1 MEKLENKQF
10 PFQRSQRHVQTGKT
24 LLFSSECT
32 HKREINRRKK
42 RPRSKRKTWRIIW
55 ENTLTLRILWC
66 GSWKKKQEKQTTRQ
80 EKHRQKRRENP
91 EKSIRFPEANFSSLF
106 KFITEF
112 FSPAH
117 PPQTLRDESRTN
129 GGKLW
134 INIFYIYMWKMRALS
149 SLGNVCSICHTSVV
163 RAAILWCKGTASSSQ
178 QFDGCWRTTCESHL
192 HFLFGMWERSF
203 VWCKQLNLKPRT
215 SVNAT
220 KIEFIL
226 SMAIIGCPWGWH
238 SILEWL

>member
-1 MEKLENKQF
+1 M
-10 PFQRSQRHVQTGKT
+10 HTQTGNKPEEKATT
-24 LLFSSECT
+24 LEKKNVTDNLRKHT
-32 HKREINRRKK
+32 HFADFVVRK
-42 RPRSKRKTWRIIW
+42 
-55 ENTLTLRILWC
+55 L
-66 GSWKKKQEKQTTRQ
+66 KKKQEKQTTRQ
-80 EKHRQKRRENP
+80 EKHLLKRRENP

-163 RAAILWCKGTASSSQ
+163 RAAILWCKGTAASNLMGVEERLVNHICTFCLGCEREVLFDASSLIWSREQ
-178 QFDGCWRTTCESHL
+178 
-192 HFLFGMWERSF
+192 
-203 VWCKQLNLKPRT
+203 V
-215 SVNAT
+215 
-220 KIEFIL
+220 
-226 SMAIIGCPWGWH
+226 
-238 SILEWL
+238 